1 MNKILLMLSLLMIT
15 RGSFYAQEKNNNIV
29 DITLSSVPDTSC
41 KNYFTVFI
49 NIYIKEGWHLNS
61 NKPLDDYL
69 TPTSVKLVDTSEIK
83 IVKIDYPPELI
94 KKLQF
99 SDSELSLY
107 EGMVMIKIILNA
119 NETFLKNKKKAEF
132 ELEYQSCNNQ
142 TCLFPVQK
150 VISINL

>member
-1 MNKILLMLSLLMIT
+1 MIT
-15 RGSFYAQEKNNNIV
+15 WGSIFVQEKKINIV
-29 DITLSSVPDTSC
+29 DISLSSVADTSN

-49 NIYIKEGWHLNS
+49 NLDIKEGWHLNS
-61 NKPLDDYL
+61 NKPLDEYL

-83 IVKIDYPPELI
+83 IIKIDYPPEMI
-94 KKLQF
+94 TKLLF

-107 EGMVMIKIILNA
+107 EGMVMIKINLKA
-119 NETFLKNKKKAEF
+119 NDIVAKGKKKVKF

-150 VISINL
+150 VITVDL

>member
-1 MNKILLMLSLLMIT
+1 MIT
-15 RGSFYAQEKNNNIV
+15 WGSIFAQEKKINIV
-29 DITLSSVPDTSC
+29 DISLSSVADTSN

-49 NIYIKEGWHLNS
+49 NLDIKEGWHLNS
-61 NKPLDDYL
+61 NKPLDEYL

-83 IVKIDYPPELI
+83 IIKIDYPPELLA
-94 KKLQF
+94 KLQF

-107 EGMVMIKIILNA
+107 EGMVMIKVILKA
-119 NETFLKNKKKAEF
+119 NDIFVKGNKKVEF

-150 VISINL
+150 VITVDL